1 MGFLTGYLP
10 IMIGVAV
17 ILFLISIFVKEKRIV
32 PPMVVSTLSL
42 IAIFISYFFEGRQ
55 ESLIGYISLAVFISS
70 VIVLIVMI
78 AISWSRTRPKR

>member
-10 IMIGVAV
+10 IMVGVAV

-55 ESLIGYISLAVFISS
+55 ESLVGYISLAVFGSS
-70 VIVLIVMI
+70 VIVLIVMV
-78 AISWSRTRPKR
+78 AISWSRTRLK